1 MLKFLTSVITH
12 AKLFVCTNYH
22 ICSILLM
29 KRFDYPNFQHLYSL
43 DLYAWAYLMNFT
55 LWIQVKLCKT
65 WLLPVK
71 WYVPSRVL
79 REFLSYRIKQ
89 IIEDDAA
96 IRRDGM
102 DILSDICIRQVGQSL
117 KGNHL

>member
-1 MLKFLTSVITH
+1 MVFPNKDLSIITFATSIFTSQPLVSATISFLYIVDGQIKFPCQSCLDT
-12 AKLFVCTNYH
+12 
-22 ICSILLM
+22 
-29 KRFDYPNFQHLYSL
+29 RFCYCF
-43 DLYAWAYLMNFT
+43 
-55 LWIQVKLCKT
+55 QVKLCKT

-96 IRRDGM
+96 ISRDGIG
-102 DILSDICIRQVGQSL
+102 ILSDICIRQV
-117 KGNHL
+117 